1 MNNRAYGGWGGGGGG
16 LCRPVNGDRSGY
28 SFNAEN
34 VSNFM

>member
-1 MNNRAYGGWGGGGGG
+1 MNNRAYGGRGGGGGFAG
-16 LCRPVNGDRSGY
+16 LNGDRSGY

>member
-1 MNNRAYGGWGGGGGG
+1 MNNRAYGWWGGGGGVDFAG
-16 LCRPVNGDRSGY
+16 LNGDRSDY